1 MDITFMDSKNRKTS
15 KLHRI
20 FLNFSDKINYKR
32 SDKYVA
38 LWNLKLKKKSYKSNK
53 I

>member
-1 MDITFMDSKNRKTS
+1 MNLTKVYYKMDIIFMDSKNRKTS

-20 FLNFSDKINYKR
+20 LLNFSDKIN
-32 SDKYVA
+32 
-38 LWNLKLKKKSYKSNK
+38 LNKSNK